1 MRNQSPHVRHA
12 QLWDVIQSSTEVLW
26 TLKPKGNFKTSV
38 EPAKTVETNRDRF
51 NTPTGTFPE
60 HRDSHSAAEDE
71 YAIKY

>member
-51 NTPTGTFPE
+51 NIPTGTFPE
-60 HRDSHSAAEDE
+60 HRDSQSAAEDE